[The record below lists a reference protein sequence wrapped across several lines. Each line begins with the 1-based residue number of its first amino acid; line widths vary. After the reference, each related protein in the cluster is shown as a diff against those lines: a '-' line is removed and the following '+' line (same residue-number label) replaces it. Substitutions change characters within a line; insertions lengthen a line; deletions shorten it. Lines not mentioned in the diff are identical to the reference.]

1 MVKPGP
7 GGGQQGPR
15 QAAHRLPQCG
25 PHVPLCP
32 VSQWQAAHRA
42 PQRGPHAPLYPVSQW
57 QAAHRAPQRGP
68 HAPLYPVS
76 QWQAAHRAPQR
87 GPHMPL
93 CPVSQCRDFTA
104 HTGYEVL
111 LQRLLDGRKMCKDVE
126 ELLRQR

>member
-7 GGGQQGPR
+7 GGSQQGPR
-15 QAAHRLPQCG
+15 LAAYRLPQRG
-25 PHVPLCP
+25 PHVPLC
-32 VSQWQAAHRA
+32 
-42 PQRGPHAPLYPVSQW
+42 PVSQW

>member
-7 GGGQQGPR
+7 GGSQRGPR
-15 QAAHRLPQCG
+15 QAAHRAPQHG

-32 VSQWQAAHRA
+32 VPQWQAAHRA
-42 PQRGPHAPLYPVSQW
+42 PPCGPHAPLCPV
-57 QAAHRAPQRGP
+57 RGP
-68 HAPLYPVS
+68 HA
-76 QWQAAHRAPQR
+76 
-87 GPHMPL
+87 PL

>member
-1 MVKPGP
+1 MKPGP

-15 QAAHRLPQCG
+15 QAAYRLPQRG

-32 VSQWQAAHRA
+32 VSQWQAAHRL
-42 PQRGPHAPLYPVSQW
+42 PQRGPHS
-57 QAAHRAPQRGP
+57 
-68 HAPLYPVS
+68 PLYPVS

>member
-7 GGGQQGPR
+7 GGSQRGPR
-15 QAAHRLPQCG
+15 QAAHRAPQRG
-25 PHVPLCP
+25 PHAPLCP

-42 PQRGPHAPLYPVSQW
+42 PQRGPHA
-57 QAAHRAPQRGP
+57 
-68 HAPLYPVS
+68 
-76 QWQAAHRAPQR
+76 
-87 GPHMPL
+87 PL

>member
-1 MVKPGP
+1 MKPGP
-7 GGGQQGPR
+7 GGSQRGPR
-15 QAAHRLPQCG
+15 QAAHRAPQHG

-32 VSQWQAAHRA
+32 VPQWQAAHRA
-42 PQRGPHAPLYPVSQW
+42 PPCGPHAPLCPV
-57 QAAHRAPQRGP
+57 RGP
-68 HAPLYPVS
+68 HA
-76 QWQAAHRAPQR
+76 
-87 GPHMPL
+87 PL

>member
-1 MVKPGP
+1 MKPGP
-7 GGGQQGPR
+7 GGSQRGPR
-15 QAAHRLPQCG
+15 QAAHRAPQHG

-32 VSQWQAAHRA
+32 VPQWQAAHRS
-42 PQRGPHAPLYPVSQW
+42 PPCGPHAPLCPV
-57 QAAHRAPQRGP
+57 RGP
-68 HAPLYPVS
+68 HA
-76 QWQAAHRAPQR
+76 
-87 GPHMPL
+87 PL

>member
-1 MVKPGP
+1 MKPGP
-7 GGGQQGPR
+7 GGGQRGPR
-15 QAAHRLPQCG
+15 QAAHRAPQHGPHAPLCPVPQWQAAHRAPPCG
-25 PHVPLCP
+25 PHAPLCPVRGPHAPLCP

-42 PQRGPHAPLYPVSQW
+42 PQRGPHA
-57 QAAHRAPQRGP
+57 
-68 HAPLYPVS
+68 
-76 QWQAAHRAPQR
+76 
-87 GPHMPL
+87 PL

>member
-1 MVKPGP
+1 MKPGP

-15 QAAHRLPQCG
+15 QAAYRLPQRG

-32 VSQWQAAHRA
+32 VSQWQAAHRL
-42 PQRGPHAPLYPVSQW
+42 PQRGPHV
-57 QAAHRAPQRGP
+57 
-68 HAPLYPVS
+68 
-76 QWQAAHRAPQR
+76 
-87 GPHMPL
+87 PL